1 MRNDAEVVGR
11 EPKDY
16 AAAGQL
22 DQAML
27 EIARAHEVDPLSFIV
42 SNDVCRI
49 LYFARR
55 FDEAL
60 AQCNANL
67 DMDPEL
73 RRPLWR
79 IGSIYAAMG
88 QEQRAVSAFIQAFQS
103 AGEESPRLTALAEGA
118 QKSGLRGMW
127 EAALPLISQ
136 NDEKQDPFGTA
147 AAYMY
152 AGNKEKALALLERA
166 YQQRAFGI
174 TWLAVDPTFD
184 GLHSDDRFQH
194 LLRKMT

>member
-1 MRNDAEVVGR
+1 MRNDAEVVGP

-16 AAAGQL
+16 AAVGQL

-60 AQCNANL
+60 AQCDANL

-79 IGSIYAAMG
+79 IGSIYAAWVKNR
-88 QEQRAVSAFIQAFQS
+88 ERY
-103 AGEESPRLTALAEGA
+103 
-118 QKSGLRGMW
+118 
-127 EAALPLISQ
+127 LPLSRRSRVLGKSRP
-136 NDEKQDPFGTA
+136 D
-147 AAYMY
+147 
-152 AGNKEKALALLERA
+152 
-166 YQQRAFGI
+166 
-174 TWLAVDPTFD
+174 
-184 GLHSDDRFQH
+184 
-194 LLRKMT
+194 